1 MAENS
6 SAILQRQRPAF
17 FCAGGPSGV
26 PADTTNTGKGG
37 CKQRHADPYK
47 FPTRRFLKFRRRDAS
62 SESSLSAVQ
71 GTGPTNQLSGE
82 LAAPGHPPEP
92 VAIAMD
98 DLEHP
103 GDATISAAFQ
113 PSLRIDDRLPDLII
127 VSANNVYFYV
137 HRHRIANASANDF
150 GGLLLFSPGAQARGF
165 NLPTLRLPESG
176 DTLNV
181 VLHTLY
187 GLSCLHFHPTLE
199 TVDAALTALTKYGTS
214 VQALA
219 APYQPLNALI
229 LSHAPYRPIETYAL
243 VGHYQLDE
251 LAVAISGHLLSFDLS
266 TVTDALAT
274 RMGPVYL
281 KRLFLLHQVRI
292 HALKEIILRPPGGHA
307 QAPGCSDAEQA
318 KLTRAWALATAQ
330 LVWDATPSKA
340 YPDFEPFCWPQAEN
354 SRTASLS
361 IVGIS
366 PNSLRALLEPIAD
379 TLACEACK
387 NMLRQRVQEVVY
399 SWSQVTPTI

>member
-1 MAENS
+1 
-6 SAILQRQRPAF
+6 
-17 FCAGGPSGV
+17 
-26 PADTTNTGKGG
+26 
-37 CKQRHADPYK
+37 
-47 FPTRRFLKFRRRDAS
+47 
-62 SESSLSAVQ
+62 
-71 GTGPTNQLSGE
+71 
-82 LAAPGHPPEP
+82 
-92 VAIAMD
+92 MD

-103 GDATISAAFQ
+103 GDATISSAFQ

-127 VSANNVYFYV
+127 VSENNVYFYV
-137 HRHRIANASANDF
+137 HRHRIANASANNF
-150 GGLLLFSPGAQARGF
+150 GGFLLFSPGAQSRGF
-165 NLPTLRLPESG
+165 NLPTLRLPQSG

-199 TVDAALTALTKYGTS
+199 TVEAALTALTNYGAS
-214 VQALA
+214 IQALA

-251 LAVAISGHLLSFDLS
+251 LAVTVSGHLLSFDLS

-292 HALKEIILRPPGGHA
+292 HALKDIILRPPGSHG

-330 LVWDATPSKA
+330 LVWDATPSM
-340 YPDFEPFCWPQAEN
+340 
-354 SRTASLS
+354 
-361 IVGIS
+361 S
-366 PNSLRALLEPIAD
+366 PNSLRALLEPIVD
-379 TLACEACK
+379 TLACGACK
-387 NMLRQRVQEVVY
+387 QMLQQRVQEVVY
-399 SWSQVTPTI
+399 SWSQVTVRRSIVSKMLSDLTVLPLSPANDMTRAIIPASLSCVPVRSRSTCRTWRFGAIWYDQLLYCFLYYGRLPEVPYLNRVEGSLRSNIV